1 MAMAGAVPAI
11 AVLALGAGALGGP
24 HALQLLMIELAG
36 RNPAFDIG
44 IIVFLISMFAVQ
56 LLGTLL
62 LARYVRKPPP
72 AGVAASARRR
82 APRAPVA
89 DYFARITLL
98 MSLAAA
104 ALVTACHVLVSGGPV
119 SVVRLLVG
127 FVAEYCYPTV
137 IAAAAATGVA
147 LYAAHLLGAFRE
159 QRNARGGAAPAERAT
174 TTPTHAARFIG
185 ARLAAAGGAA
195 LPWIAPLLRAFRVHR
210 NARGRAAHAER
221 ATTTN
226 HGERAP
232 LAAAAA
238 VCALVVAITF
248 GAYGGLDAHRL
259 SPRPSFA
266 NMPVAIAVVV
276 GAALLVSFH
285 CRARNAA
292 AAGGAAPA
300 APTTA
305 SAR

>member
-11 AVLALGAGALGGP
+11 VVLALGAGALGGP
-24 HALQLLMIELAG
+24 DALRLLIEIAG
-36 RNPAFDIG
+36 PNPAFDIG

-72 AGVAASARRR
+72 AGVAAAARRG

-89 DYFARITLL
+89 DCFARITLV

-104 ALVTACHVLVSGGPV
+104 ALVTACHVLVSGGPG
-119 SVVRLLVG
+119 SVARLLVG
-127 FVAEYCYPTV
+127 FVAEYSYPTV
-137 IAAAAATGVA
+137 IAAAATGVA

-159 QRNARGGAAPAERAT
+159 QQNARGGAAPAERAT

-195 LPWIAPLLRAFRVHR
+195 LPWIAPLLRAFGVDR
-210 NARGRAAHAER
+210 NVRGRAAHAER

-238 VCALVVAITF
+238 AAVCALVVAITF
-248 GAYGGLDAHRL
+248 GACGGLDAHRL
-259 SPRPSFA
+259 SPRPSFT
-266 NMPVAIAVVV
+266 NMLVAVAVVV

-285 CRARNAA
+285 RRARNAA
-292 AAGGAAPA
+292 AGAAPA
-300 APTTA
+300 APATA

>member
-11 AVLALGAGALGGP
+11 VVLALGAGALGGP
-24 HALQLLMIELAG
+24 DALRLLIEIAG
-36 RNPAFDIG
+36 PNPAFDIG

-62 LARYVRKPPP
+62 LARHIRKPPP
-72 AGVAASARRR
+72 AGGADGAGRR
-82 APRAPVA
+82 APRAPAA

-98 MSLAAA
+98 MSLAASS
-104 ALVTACHVLVSGGPV
+104 LVTACLVLVSGGMG
-119 SVVRLLVG
+119 SVRPLVD
-127 FVAEYCYPTV
+127 FAAEYCYHTV
-137 IAAAAATGVA
+137 IAAAATATGVA
-147 LYAAHLLGAFRE
+147 LYATHLLGAFRE

-174 TTPTHAARFIG
+174 TTPTHAARFIS
-185 ARLAAAGGAA
+185 ARLAAACGDA
-195 LPWIAPLLRAFRVHR
+195 LPWIAPLLRAFGMHR

-266 NMPVAIAVVV
+266 NMPVAVAVVV